1 MQKEVSFKTR
11 VKETAIIYAKE
22 YQSYYVN
29 KEYLLISDA
38 LCSYKFCI
46 IKAEKDN
53 YLHLLGITTRF
64 SASVFFD
71 KCYQGTLEECD
82 FEIVSHGQDSSSS
95 KGSIRRKI
103 NALPYIFD
111 LMGSNSFVEE
121 NFRKNSVSCSVASSN
136 GLCTLGFVLT
146 PYARPKTLIKGNEL
160 DEAKRKPIKVLL
172 SKDRAEHNY
181 NQVIVGSTSDILENY
196 EIIKGYIGEN
206 LYRKLFS
213 NNISN

>member
-1 MQKEVSFKTR
+1 M
-11 VKETAIIYAKE
+11 IP
-22 YQSYYVN
+22 SYICLEN
-29 KEYLLISDA
+29 
-38 LCSYKFCI
+38 LC
-46 IKAEKDN
+46 
-53 YLHLLGITTRF
+53 
-64 SASVFFD
+64 
-71 KCYQGTLEECD
+71 
-82 FEIVSHGQDSSSS
+82 
-95 KGSIRRKI
+95 RK
-103 NALPYIFD
+103 
-111 LMGSNSFVEE
+111 
-121 NFRKNSVSCSVASSN
+121 K
-136 GLCTLGFVLT
+136 FVLT